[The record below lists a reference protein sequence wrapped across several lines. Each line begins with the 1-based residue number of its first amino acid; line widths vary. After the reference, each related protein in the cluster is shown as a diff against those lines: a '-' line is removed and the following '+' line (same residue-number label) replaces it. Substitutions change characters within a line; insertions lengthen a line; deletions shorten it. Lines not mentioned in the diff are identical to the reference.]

1 MAKKIRKKKTRL
13 KKRPDKIAKKENLQE
28 SDIKFQ
34 KLTTKTKDMFNQLG
48 LSFEN
53 TEFTEPLD
61 GVKMS
66 EVILKLADPL
76 LKEYGDDVDR
86 MKTII
91 SLTII
96 VWNKMMFPEDN
107 QEKLQDEM
115 IDHLTAI
122 NGDAED
128 VGILVY
134 MNDLITERKKKYFPD
149 LKKIILSYDL
159 PVSGD
164 NITVNITSAP
174 IEPKTKA

>member
-1 MAKKIRKKKTRL
+1 MVKKKRKKKAGI
-13 KKRPDKIAKKENLQE
+13 KKRQDKIAKKSNLQ

-34 KLTTKTKDMFNQLG
+34 KLNTKTKGILNQLG
-48 LSFEN
+48 LSFEH
-53 TEFTEPLD
+53 TKFTEPPD

-76 LKEYGDDVDR
+76 LKKYGDDVNR

-96 VWNKMMFPEDN
+96 VWNKMMFPEDK

-128 VGILVY
+128 VGMIVY
-134 MNDLITERKKKYFPD
+134 LNDLITERKKKYFPD
-149 LKKIILSYDL
+149 LKKIIISYDL
-159 PVSGD
+159 SVSGD
-164 NITVNITSAP
+164 NISVNITSAP
-174 IEPKTKA
+174 VEPKTKA